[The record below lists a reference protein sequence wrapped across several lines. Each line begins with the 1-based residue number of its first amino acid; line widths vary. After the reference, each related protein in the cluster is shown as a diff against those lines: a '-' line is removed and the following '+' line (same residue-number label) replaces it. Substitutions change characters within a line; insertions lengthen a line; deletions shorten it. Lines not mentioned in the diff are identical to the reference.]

1 MASSLLTASLLL
13 IAVTTQIARG
23 HCSRILLMTTPQ
35 KSHQSLFATIAEE
48 LIRRNHEVYLF
59 FGHDFTVLDRLERLP
74 IKWLKFYS
82 DLEVGKEF
90 RKAEMEFVRFAM
102 ESDSNM
108 RNFLAKIENV
118 VLSACRGILSDEDIL
133 LKMERL
139 DFDLALVDS
148 NMAFKCAFRLVIHRL
163 GVPHVSLMDYPEP
176 WLLRLPWL
184 PSFAPFKVLPY
195 TEKMT
200 FWERF
205 LNTFTQIAWIWFP
218 PVSHLPADILE
229 KYQQYGEFRSVEE
242 LQAQSLLY
250 FLTSDYHLDYALPV
264 MPFMIHIPG
273 LTIVP
278 SKRLPPDL
286 NAIVAESL
294 DGVVLVSFGASAGSL
309 PKETGTKMLSAFGHL
324 KQTVLWRYTNTFNLT
339 IPSNVYIMD
348 WMPQND
354 LLAHP
359 NVKVFVTHA
368 GNGGQHE
375 ALYHGVPMVALPLFG
390 DQPYNTQRMVYK
402 GFGVALNAKTFTSDE
417 LLNKIRLVIEDSSY
431 RAAIM
436 KASKMFRSR
445 PYVSRERAAFW
456 IEHVIEYG
464 ADHLHSYSQVM
475 PWYQFLMLDIAAF
488 CLLLLIAVILLT
500 KKLLHLCRCFCC
512 GKEKEKRE

>member
-1 MASSLLTASLLL
+1 MGSSLLKVFLML
-13 IAVTTQIARG
+13 IAMTNQVTRVR
-23 HCSRILLMTTPQ
+23 CSRILLITTPR

-48 LIRRNHEVYLF
+48 LTRRNHDVYVF

-74 IKWLKFYS
+74 VKWLKFHS
-82 DLEVGKEF
+82 DLDVGTKYQE
-90 RKAEMEFVRFAM
+90 AEMEFIRFAV
-102 ESDSNM
+102 ESNTSV
-108 RNFLAKIENV
+108 RSFTAKIGEL
-118 VLSACRGILSDEDIL
+118 VLNGCRAIVSDENLL

-139 DFDLALVDS
+139 DFDLVLVD
-148 NMAFKCAFRLVIHRL
+148 NTIMFKCAFLVIHRL

-218 PVSHLPADILE
+218 PVSDVPADILE
-229 KYQQYGEFRSVEE
+229 RYQQYGEFGSVED
-242 LQAQSLLY
+242 LRAQSLLY
-250 FLTSDYHLDYALPV
+250 FLTSDYHLDYALPA
-264 MPFMIHIPG
+264 MPFIIHIPG

-286 NAIVAESL
+286 NAIVADSP
-294 DGVVLVSFGASAGSL
+294 DGVVLVSFGSSAANL
-309 PKETGTKMLSAFGHL
+309 PKELGMKMLSAFGHL
-324 KQTVLWRYTNTFNLT
+324 KQTVLWRYANTFNLT

-359 NVKVFVTHA
+359 NVKVFVTHS
-368 GNGGQHE
+368 GNNGQHE

-390 DQPYNTQRMVYK
+390 DQPYNAQRMVYK
-402 GFGVALNAKTFTSDE
+402 GFGVTLNIKTFTSDE
-417 LLNKIRLVIEDSSY
+417 LLNKIRLVIEAPSY

-464 ADHLHSYSQVM
+464 AHHLHSYSQAM
-475 PWYQFLMLDIAAF
+475 PWYQFLMLDIVTF

-512 GKEKEKRE
+512 GKGKEKRE

>member
-1 MASSLLTASLLL
+1 MGSSLLKVSLIL
-13 IAVTTQIARG
+13 IAITNQVTRVR
-23 HCSRILLMTTPQ
+23 CSRILLITMPL

-48 LIRRNHEVYLF
+48 LIKRNHEVYLF

-74 IKWLKFYS
+74 VKWLKFHS
-82 DLEVGKEF
+82 DLDVGNKYRE
-90 RKAEMEFVRFAM
+90 AEMEFIRFAV
-102 ESDSNM
+102 ESDTSV
-108 RNFLAKIENV
+108 RSFAAKVEKLVLNV
-118 VLSACRGILSDEDIL
+118 CRGIVSDEDIL

-139 DFDLALVDS
+139 DFDLVLVD
-148 NMAFKCAFRLVIHRL
+148 NNIMFKCAFLVIHRL

-218 PVSHLPADILE
+218 PVSQVPADLLE
-229 KYQQYGEFRSVEE
+229 KYQQYGEFGSVEE

-250 FLTSDYHLDYALPV
+250 FLTSDYHLDYAFPV

-278 SKRLPPDL
+278 SKELPPDL
-286 NAIVAESL
+286 STIVADSL
-294 DGVVLVSFGASAGSL
+294 DGVVLVSFGSSAANL
-309 PKETGTKMLSAFGHL
+309 PKKMGMKMLSAFGHL
-324 KQTVLWRYTNTFNLT
+324 KQTVLWRYANTFNLT
-339 IPSNVYIMD
+339 IPTNVYIMD

-359 NVKVFVTHA
+359 KVKVFVTHS
-368 GNGGQHE
+368 GNSGQHE
-375 ALYHGVPMVALPLFG
+375 ALYHGVPMVAMPLFG
-390 DQPYNTQRMVYK
+390 DQPYNAQRMVYK

-417 LLNKIRLVIEDSSY
+417 LQTKIRLVIEDSSY
-431 RAAIM
+431 MAATR

-464 ADHLHSYSQVM
+464 ADHLHSYSQFM
-475 PWYQFLMLDIAAF
+475 PWYQFLMLDIATF
-488 CLLLLIAVILLT
+488 CLLLLIVVIFST
-500 KKLLHLCRCFCC
+500 KKLLHLCRYLCC